1 MGLLQ
6 PESGLVFWM
15 LLSFVIVFIV
25 LARYG
30 FPVIIKAIDSRK
42 KYIDNSLD
50 AAKEAEQKL
59 TEIRTNGQKLL
70 EAAEQQQ
77 KEIIR
82 EASETRE
89 QIIREARRKAESESK
104 RIISAPHEQAAIEGE
119 AILQEAR
126 NHVALLAVAI
136 SEKLLRQNLSDKE
149 AQTLLAERLL
159 NEMNQQANK

>member
-42 KYIDNSLD
+42 KEIDNSLD

-104 RIISAPHEQAAIEGE
+104 RIITAAHEQAAIERE